1 MPHLEFYH
9 FDTTNQ
15 WNPSFQQIFNNSNSS
30 PFNLTLTLP
39 NQINK
44 VKRIYLK
51 SIEMPIGFTNIRSD
65 NNSNTLTITINTTL
79 ICKITI
85 PSINYTITSL
95 ITAINNALTSSSVF
109 TGANASYLPVF
120 SVSGQ
125 IVSISVPGQ
134 IYANIILNST
144 ILSNVVLGFPYN
156 YQIPLT
162 NSITAPSNYNIA
174 YDNYLVMHLPNIN
187 ARSTAANSQLISFKI
202 PYNGQANSIFFN
214 VENQSFS
221 QFLELTDHNPVIGNL
236 KVVIN
241 DKFGNLINNNG
252 LDWSFTLAFQR
263 DESIEVYHQH
273 QHHIPMILNDDHH
286 TKKKE
291 HHPVMSYSDH
301 TFYF

>member
-79 ICKITI
+79 ICKITLT
-85 PSINYTITSL
+85 SGNYTITSL

-144 ILSNVVLGFPYN
+144 TLSNVVLGFPYN

-214 VENQSFS
+214 VENQSYRS
-221 QFLELTDHNPVIGNL
+221 QSSYR
-236 KVVIN
+236 
-241 DKFGNLINNNG
+241 KFKGSN
-252 LDWSFTLAFQR
+252 
-263 DESIEVYHQH
+263 
-273 QHHIPMILNDDHH
+273 
-286 TKKKE
+286 K
-291 HHPVMSYSDH
+291 
-301 TFYF
+301 

>member
-1 MPHLEFYH
+1 MHYHLEFYH

-39 NQINK
+39 NQIDK

-79 ICKITI
+79 ICTITL
-85 PSINYTITSL
+85 SSMQYTISTL
-95 ITAINNALTSSSVF
+95 ITAINNAISSSSVF
-109 TGANASYLPVF
+109 TGVNSSYLPVF

-125 IVSISVPGQ
+125 IVSVSVPGQ
-134 IYANIILNST
+134 LIANISLNNT
-144 ILSNVVLGFPYN
+144 ILTNVVLGFPYN
-156 YQIPLT
+156 YQLPLS
-162 NSITAPSNYNIA
+162 NNITAPSNYNIA
-174 YDNYLVMHLPNIN
+174 YDNYLIMNFPNVN
-187 ARSTAANSQLISFKI
+187 ARSTAANNQQISFKI
-202 PYNGQANSIFFN
+202 PYNGTANAIFFN

-221 QFLELTDHNPVIGNL
+221 QYLELTDHNPVIGNL

-241 DKFGNLINNNG
+241 DKFGNPINNNG

-263 DESIEVYHQH
+263 DQSIQVYHT
-273 QHHIPMILNDDHH
+273 PMIINDEKKDNKHYFDTHH
-286 TKKKE
+286 
-291 HHPVMSYSDH
+291 Y
-301 TFYF
+301 